1 MQYNLSI
8 IEKLWQKYCYKDSQG
23 LKSDRKQIIKDY
35 ADITGI
41 DIPEATLKHY
51 VKRLDRER
59 LYAEKYGKVASTE
72 VTKQIVSPKSELD
85 INQDGTHKL
94 LVYSKMISNQS
105 KDPNYVM
112 DTNGHPS
119 DLWELVNLRVNE
131 WGSTTNPDNQYYQIR
146 LTVKPKTI
154 DGLSMDDINQLMI
167 TSRTPIKPIAYEV
180 KQTDKSMALMITDK
194 HVGLSIVN
202 DELFKQ
208 IIEQARLDAISND
221 VEHIYLYNL

>member
-1 MQYNLSI
+1 MT
-8 IEKLWQKYCYKDSQG
+8 
-23 LKSDRKQIIKDY
+23 SD
-35 ADITGI
+35 
-41 DIPEATLKHY
+41 
-51 VKRLDRER
+51 
-59 LYAEKYGKVASTE
+59 
-72 VTKQIVSPKSELD
+72 
-85 INQDGTHKL
+85 
-94 LVYSKMISNQS
+94 QS

-112 DTNGHPS
+112 DANGYPS

-154 DGLSMDDINQLMI
+154 DGLSMDDINQLM
-167 TSRTPIKPIAYEV
+167 TSKRKPIKPISYEA
-180 KQTDKSMALMITDK
+180 KQTNKSMALMITDK

-221 VEHIYLYNL
+221 VEHVYLYNLGDFPHVDNASETTDKGTRLKTEISPYRMWDKAVELMSYAIERLSFVPLTFTWTQGNHSRLASIV